1 MSLVIDAPA
10 GSIIVPDSTLLTIA
24 VTAARRVDGVRVLR
38 RRSLELDAPLV
49 RLSLAARRGE
59 PLLELAR
66 RCQDEVARALDE
78 MCGLDARVELTI
90 GELE

>member
-10 GSIIVPDSTLLTIA
+10 GSIVVPDSTLLTIA

-59 PLLELAR
+59 PLLALAR